1 MKPWNVNRVI
11 PEVNCKFGAP
21 MGRSNVGK
29 RPATVTSGKRC
40 QFIKKNQPVVYD
52 KKVPMSDCGA
62 YDAGGAYW
70 GIGKQLRV
78 MFTPDL
84 SYIEFYRIP

>member
-1 MKPWNVNRVI
+1 MKNWNVHRTI
-11 PEVNCKFGAP
+11 PEANCKFGAP
-21 MGRSNVGK
+21 IGRANVGT
-29 RPATVTSGKRC
+29 RPTAVTSGRNNR
-40 QFIKKNQPVVYD
+40 FIKKNQPIIYD
-52 KKVPMSDCGA
+52 KRVPMSDCGA
-62 YDAGGAYW
+62 YDAGSVYW